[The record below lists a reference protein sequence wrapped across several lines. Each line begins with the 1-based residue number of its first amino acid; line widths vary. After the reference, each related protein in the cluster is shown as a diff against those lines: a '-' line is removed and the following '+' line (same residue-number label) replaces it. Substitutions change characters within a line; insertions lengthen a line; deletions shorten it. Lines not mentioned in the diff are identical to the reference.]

1 MDLAFITH
9 VLFSLLAL
17 SVLEIVLGIDNLV
30 FIAILSNRLPKHQ
43 QQLARRLGLLFALA
57 TRLLLLG
64 SVLWLVGLTK
74 PLFSLLGQ
82 EVSGRDIFLIVGG
95 LFLLFKGTR
104 EIHNEFEESSEIS
117 FKKVAAS
124 FLGIVMQIAVMD
136 IIFSLDSILTAIG
149 MTQSFWVM
157 AAAIFIAIICMII
170 ASDPLSEF
178 INTHPS
184 VKMLALS
191 FLLLIGMVLVADGM
205 GFAIPK
211 GYIYFAISFS
221 IFVEILNNLL
231 VKRRQRKKALAK

>member
-124 FLGIVMQIAVMD
+124 LLGIVMQIAVMD

-149 MTQSFWVM
+149 MTQNFWIM

-211 GYIYFAISFS
+211 GYVYFAISFS

>member
-1 MDLAFITH
+1 M
-9 VLFSLLAL
+9 
-17 SVLEIVLGIDNLV
+17 
-30 FIAILSNRLPKHQ
+30 
-43 QQLARRLGLLFALA
+43 
-57 TRLLLLG
+57 
-64 SVLWLVGLTK
+64 
-74 PLFSLLGQ
+74 
-82 EVSGRDIFLIVGG
+82 
-95 LFLLFKGTR
+95 
-104 EIHNEFEESSEIS
+104 
-117 FKKVAAS
+117 AAS
-124 FLGIVMQIAVMD
+124 LLGIVMQIAVMD

-149 MTQSFWVM
+149 MTQNFWIM

-211 GYIYFAISFS
+211 GYVYFAISFS

>member
-149 MTQSFWVM
+149 MTQNFWIM

-211 GYIYFAISFS
+211 GYVYFAISFS

>member
-1 MDLAFITH
+1 MDLAAITH
-9 VLFSLLAL
+9 VIFSLLAL

-43 QQLARRLGLLFALA
+43 QSLARRLGLLFALA

-74 PLFSLLGQ
+74 PLFTLFG
-82 EVSGRDIFLIVGG
+82 EAVSGRDIFLIIGG

-104 EIHNEFEESSEIS
+104 EIHSEFEESAEVS
-117 FKKVAAS
+117 FKRVAAG
-124 FLGIVMQIAVMD
+124 FLGIVMQIAIMD
-136 IIFSLDSILTAIG
+136 IIFSLDSILTAVG
-149 MTQSFWVM
+149 MTQNFWIM
-157 AAAIFIAIICMII
+157 AAAILIAIACMVI

-178 INTHPS
+178 INSHPS

-221 IFVEILNNLL
+221 IFVEILNTLL
-231 VKRRQRKKALAK
+231 AKRRLRKKALAK